1 MYFQLLH
8 KEKTYLK
15 HLKEMTEQTVKIPFG
30 NPAILEVP
38 EGKEVKDMSLDH
50 FTGLV
55 KKNGFDKISKA
66 LLNLRLWN
74 KEKNPELSRWADKMQ
89 EKVAV
94 WVQKER
100 VKSGDSGLYEK

>member
-1 MYFQLLH
+1 MFFQLLH

-15 HLKEMTEQTVKIPFG
+15 HLKEMIEQTDKIPSG
-30 NPAILEVP
+30 KPGMLEIP
-38 EGKEVKDMSLDH
+38 EGKEVEDMSLDH

-66 LLNLRLWN
+66 LINLRVWN
-74 KEKNPELSRWADKMQ
+74 KEKNPDLSRWADKMQ
-89 EKVAV
+89 EKVDI

-100 VKSGDSGLYEK
+100 VKSGDSKLYEK

>member
-1 MYFQLLH
+1 MFFKLLH

-15 HLKEMTEQTVKIPFG
+15 HLKEMTEQTVKIPVEHPG
-30 NPAILEVP
+30 MLEVP
-38 EGKEVKDMSLDH
+38 EGKEVEDMSLDH

-55 KKNGFDKISKA
+55 KKNGFDKISRA

-74 KEKNPELSRWADKMQ
+74 KEKNPDLSRWADKMQ

-100 VKSGDSGLYEK
+100 VKSGNPDLYEE